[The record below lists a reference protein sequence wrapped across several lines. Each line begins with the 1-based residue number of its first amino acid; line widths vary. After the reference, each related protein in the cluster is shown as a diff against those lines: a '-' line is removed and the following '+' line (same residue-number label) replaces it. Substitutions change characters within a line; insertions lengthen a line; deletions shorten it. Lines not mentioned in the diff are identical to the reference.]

1 MADKTTGGLTVVK
14 EAAIG
19 DLPSIA
25 DLYDDTLLPVEQQG
39 AAGKMTGGQWKQYA
53 RAAVKPFSDGAAQSA
68 QAAAESAD
76 RAAASAGKAQTAKS
90 GAEAARDGA
99 RDARKAIE
107 DMTVSAVT
115 LPPGSA
121 AAATKTAVG
130 GSFNMLFGIPR
141 GAQGA
146 TGAQGAQGIQGPPG
160 RDGINGIAVPQAG
173 QYAFHVNEAGHLI
186 LVYTGDTA
194 PDFFIR
200 EDGHLCL
207 NIA

>member
-1 MADKTTGGLTVVK
+1 MADKTTGGLTTVK

-25 DLYDDTLLPVEQQG
+25 GLYDDTLLPVEQQG
-39 AAGKMTGGQWKQYA
+39 EARKMTGGQWKQYA

-68 QAAAESAD
+68 QAAAESA
-76 RAAASAGKAQTAKS
+76 GKAQTARS
-90 GAEAARDGA
+90 GAEIARDGA

-121 AAATKTAVG
+121 ATATKTAVG

-146 TGAQGAQGIQGPPG
+146 TGAQGAQGIQGLPG
-160 RDGINGIAVPQAG
+160 RDGINGVAVPEAG
-173 QYAFHVNEAGHLI
+173 QYAFNVNEAGHLI